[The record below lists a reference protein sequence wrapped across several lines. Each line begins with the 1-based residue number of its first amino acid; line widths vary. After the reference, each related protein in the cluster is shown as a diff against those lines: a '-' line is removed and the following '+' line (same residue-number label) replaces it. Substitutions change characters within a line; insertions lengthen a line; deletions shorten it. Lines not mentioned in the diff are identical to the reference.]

1 MSIYDNRICKSCG
14 ITFSGGPRAW
24 YCPECRRLRQNELSR
39 KRYGRPPARRLGSTD
54 TCQNCGATYIVASG
68 KQKYCEK
75 CRPEMAKK
83 IDAEQSL
90 EYYNK
95 NKDTINP
102 KRYEKREEKRK
113 SICVICGKI
122 YDKTNPSLCCSDEC
136 RRIYK
141 EKKKTHP

>member
-1 MSIYDNRICKSCG
+1 MVR
-14 ITFSGGPRAW
+14 
-24 YCPECRRLRQNELSR
+24 
-39 KRYGRPPARRLGSTD
+39 
-54 TCQNCGATYIVASG
+54 
-68 KQKYCEK
+68 
-75 CRPEMAKK
+75 K

-122 YDKTNPSLCCSDEC
+122 YDKRNPSLCCSDEC
-136 RRIYK
+136 RQIYK
-141 EKKKTHP
+141 EKQKTHP